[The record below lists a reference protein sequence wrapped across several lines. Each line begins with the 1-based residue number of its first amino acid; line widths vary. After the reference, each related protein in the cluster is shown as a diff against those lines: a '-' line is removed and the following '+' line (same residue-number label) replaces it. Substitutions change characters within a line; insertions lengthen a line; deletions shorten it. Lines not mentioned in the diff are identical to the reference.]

1 MRGLARTRAAG
12 QSSLSMMRLSALL
25 LAFLLLA
32 RPAAEAQQPEERPQF
47 RRDRIVVETLEG
59 ERFGFLVELAVTPQ
73 QQAFGLMFQRGL
85 RPDEGMLFLMEPPRR
100 ASFWM
105 KNTLI
110 PLDMLFVAPDGE
122 ILQIA
127 ERVPPK
133 TLEAVASDAEVRAV
147 LEINGGMSEQLGITP
162 GARILYKAFQ

>member
-1 MRGLARTRAAG
+1 MR
-12 QSSLSMMRLSALL
+12 RLF
-25 LAFLLLA
+25 AFLLLFFLLA
-32 RPAAEAQQPEERPQF
+32 PQLQAQQPEDRPQF
-47 RRDRIVVETLEG
+47 GCDRILVETLEG

-73 QQAFGLMFQRGL
+73 QQSFGLMFQRGL
-85 RPDEGMLFLMEPPRR
+85 RPDEGMLFLMNPPRH

-105 KNTLI
+105 KNTII

-122 ILQIA
+122 VLQIA
-127 ERVPPK
+127 ERVQPK
-133 TLEAVASDAEVRAV
+133 SLESVVSEKEVGAV